1 MVTGTVK
8 PTLLPL
14 PHRRLGGH
22 RGHPTGAWWLGA
34 ALVLG
39 MAAGAAAAR
48 PAPAGTAASARSAR
62 SAPSAPSAAATPA
75 SPASAAARNER
86 FTHHGL
92 TPAAAGQTVA
102 QAEAALGQ
110 PLRPEPAPPVKT
122 IAAPPAAPAATKGC
136 HFMTAARQPG
146 VRYTVLGDQISRI
159 ETRDT
164 RYATVKGV
172 RVGDPLDRAR
182 KVYGKRLKSTP
193 HPYFDNGRML
203 TLYSSDRSHA
213 LVMESNDQG
222 RIITLRGGRV
232 PEVTWLEGCS

>member
-8 PTLLPL
+8 PALLPL
-14 PHRRLGGH
+14 PQRRLGGQS
-22 RGHPTGAWWLGA
+22 PGAWWLGA
-34 ALVLG
+34 VLVLG
-39 MAAGAAAAR
+39 VAASTAAAAR
-48 PAPAGTAASARSAR
+48 PAPAGTAASAAT
-62 SAPSAPSAAATPA
+62 AAAGTA
-75 SPASAAARNER
+75 R
-86 FTHHGL
+86 FTYFGL

-110 PLRPEPAPPVKT
+110 PLRPEPAPPVKASAT
-122 IAAPPAAPAATKGC
+122 PPAAPAAAKGC
-136 HFMTAARQPG
+136 LFMRADHQPG
-146 VRYTVLGDQISRI
+146 VRYTVVGDQISRI
-159 ETRDT
+159 ETRDA

-172 RVGDPLDRAR
+172 RVGDRLDRAR
-182 KVYGKRLKSTP
+182 KVYGQRLKSAP

-222 RIITLRGGRV
+222 RIITLRGGRL